1 MYPIYSLEGN
11 VHAGKTTIMNN
22 VKCENIIRIVE
33 NRKPLFNIY
42 IYSQISYIYQEV
54 LRKKGVGDLSKPI
67 ILDRSF
73 ISIIIFNSFAKKILS
88 SSFIKLVF
96 LLAKMNYILIPDV
109 LSLVIVPYK
118 LTKDRHIEG
127 KKIKI
132 QMMI

>member
-42 IYSQISYIYQEV
+42 TYSQISYIYQEV
-54 LRKKGVGDLSKPI
+54 LRKKGVRDLSKSI

-88 SSFIKLVF
+88 ISFFI
-96 LLAKMNYILIPDV
+96 
-109 LSLVIVPYK
+109 
-118 LTKDRHIEG
+118 G
-127 KKIKI
+127 KN
-132 QMMI
+132 